1 MCPELSDTVIFS
13 EKLLTHGDELEG
25 VYVEYIYLKCG
36 QSALDIANNDIS
48 KVPLVYQRIQ
58 FGQVTSQQAQA
69 VEMTSY

>member
-25 VYVEYIYLKCG
+25 VYVKYIYLKCG

-48 KVPLVYQRIQ
+48 KYP
-58 FGQVTSQQAQA
+58 
-69 VEMTSY
+69 SYIKEYSLDKLLPSRHRPSK